1 MSYQKHLMLK
11 LATSGY
17 AAKQNFKTEEKE
29 NPMRPQNYMIAAV
42 LLLSVALFIAACV
55 AMAAP
60 AIPQITIRSTD
71 YAFAAPTEVSAGL
84 VTILHENAGHETH
97 HVQLLQLKEGVT
109 VDQVMAALSQSEDA
123 IFALLKGFPGGP
135 GPTAPGNQQRVTVKL
150 VPGHYLLVC
159 FLPDAQGV
167 PHIAHGMIAP
177 FTVTGE
183 VPANQLEPVAD
194 STVKLMDF
202 SFALPQALEAGEQ
215 TWKIDNAGT
224 QPHEI
229 TLVKLNEGKTMA
241 DLMTF
246 MDSPQG
252 APPYVDAG
260 GFQAIAPGQSGWV
273 HLNLTPGNY
282 IAICHVPDPASGK
295 SHSQLGMMMPFQVQ

>member
-1 MSYQKHLMLK
+1 MRSPNPVNGIV
-11 LATSGY
+11 AT
-17 AAKQNFKTEEKE
+17 
-29 NPMRPQNYMIAAV
+29 IV
-42 LLLSVALFIAACV
+42 LFGVALIIASCAV
-55 AMAAP
+55 MAAAP
-60 AIPQITIRSTD
+60 AIPEITIRSSD
-71 YAFAAPTEVSAGL
+71 YSFEAPTEVLAGL

-97 HVQLLQLKEGVT
+97 HVQILQLKDGVT
-109 VDQVMAALSQSEDA
+109 TDQVIAALAQSEDA

-150 VPGHYLLVC
+150 EAGNYVLVC

-167 PHIAHGMIAP
+167 PHLAHGMIAA
-177 FTVTGE
+177 FTVTGTA
-183 VPANQLEPVAD
+183 PANQPEPLAD
-194 STVKLMDF
+194 GTVKLMDF
-202 SFALPQALEAGEQ
+202 SFALPQTMAAGKQ

-229 TLVKLNEGKTMA
+229 TLIKLNQDKTME
-241 DLMTF
+241 DLMSF
-246 MDSPQG
+246 MDSPHG

-260 GFQAIAPGQSGWV
+260 GFQAIEPGASGWV
-273 HLNLTPGNY
+273 HLDLTSGNY